1 VSRTDDKNVKAK
13 NWIVVKKGETLVE
26 IITREYGKMNPRILE
41 AILKIN
47 PEIKDPDLIFENQ
60 TIKLPQ
66 KSDVN

>member
-1 VSRTDDKNVKAK
+1 
-13 NWIVVKKGETLVE
+13 
-26 IITREYGKMNPRILE
+26 MNPRILE